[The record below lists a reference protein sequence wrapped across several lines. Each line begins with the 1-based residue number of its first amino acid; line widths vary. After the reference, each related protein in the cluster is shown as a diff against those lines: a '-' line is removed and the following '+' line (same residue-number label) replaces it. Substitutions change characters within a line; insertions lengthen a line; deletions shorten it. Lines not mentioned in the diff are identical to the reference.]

1 MNNEF
6 ENLAISGHESLTSL
20 EEKTTKL
27 SLDKQ
32 YKIRLPVNLNTRGA
46 LGIEVALIQL
56 IGTWLKNN
64 NRNNT
69 VFHSYQKSSPESFEE
84 LCSSIYGI
92 AALSMINEVWDVE
105 KNKLPKGLVL
115 DKAKHTIESLRERQF
130 EDCFSPRYFG
140 VPYIKKRDY
149 DKEFEMPF
157 YNSDEVIESGAF
169 YRVVE
174 QLLKEKICFKSHSRF
189 KSLCEMIE
197 IEDLSST
204 LWELFKNSHDHG
216 RHDAKGNINSENF
229 RSIMIQQ
236 QDITDA
242 YWDQWC
248 GVSPSDVQ
256 NKFRN
261 IWYGKSLRLS
271 FLDFSVV
278 DFGDGFF
285 ELAKSKANTEDS
297 VEVFIKCMQQ
307 GWSRLDDKSRG
318 SGLTKVLNCIQ
329 KYKGWLRIRT
339 SNLLLEK
346 TYSEND
352 SPLIERSD
360 IRVMNTYVA
369 GTSVHISLPLPSF
382 NQA

>member
-1 MNNEF
+1 MKNEF
-6 ENLAISGHESLTSL
+6 ETLLISDHESLNSL
-20 EEKTTKL
+20 EEKTSKL

-32 YKIRLPVNLNTRGA
+32 YKIRIPASLNTRGA
-46 LGIEVALIQL
+46 LGVEVALIQL
-56 IGTWLKNN
+56 IGTWLKYNKKN
-64 NRNNT
+64 K
-69 VFHSYQKSSPESFEE
+69 VFHSHQGSSPESYEE

-92 AALSMINEVWDVE
+92 SALSMIDEVWDT
-105 KNKLPKGLVL
+105 KQNRLPKGLVL
-115 DKAKHTIESLRERQF
+115 DKAKHTIESLRERKF
-130 EDCFSPRYFG
+130 EDCFNPRYFG

-157 YNSDEVIESGAF
+157 YNGDEVIESGAF

-174 QLLKEKICFKSHSRF
+174 QLLKENICYKFHSRF

-204 LWELFKNSHDHG
+204 LWELFKNTHDHG
-216 RHDAKGNINSENF
+216 RRDVKGNIHPENF
-229 RSIMIQQ
+229 RSIIIQQ
-236 QDITDA
+236 QDITNA

-248 GVSPSDVQ
+248 GENPSHVQ
-256 NKFRN
+256 KKFRK
-261 IWYGKSLRLS
+261 IWYGNTQRYS

-285 ELAKSKANTEDS
+285 ELAKRKANSENS
-297 VEVFIKCMQQ
+297 VEVFMKCMQQ
-307 GWSRLDDKSRG
+307 GWSRLDDNSRG

-346 TYSEND
+346 TYSDNQ
-352 SPLIERSD
+352 SSQIECSD
-360 IRVMNTYVA
+360 IRIMETYVA
-369 GTSVHISLPLPSF
+369 GTSVHISLPLPGF
-382 NQA
+382 NK